1 MSADEPA
8 ADQQAALLA
17 DPFGPLR
24 SRGYHLL
31 LVVTGLFGVV
41 LSAGAYGFLEAVHY
55 LQEAVFT
62 DLPHGLGLDSVP
74 VWWPV
79 PMLVIAGLLVALTV
93 RYLPGNG
100 GHQPAEG
107 LKTKG
112 AAPAAELPGILLA
125 AVASLAFGAVIGP
138 EAPMIALGGGVA
150 LYGFRLL
157 RPGSTAREQGLVA
170 AAGSFAAI
178 SALLGSP
185 LVGAFLLMEASGLG
199 GPMLGVVLVPGL
211 LAAGIGSLIF
221 TGLGTWAG
229 VGAGTLVIPNLPHVE
244 RPDIAQFGYA
254 LVIGIAAATLGAG
267 VRRMALRLQPGVNRR
282 RMVWTPVI
290 GLAVAGL
297 AIAYAEGSG
306 KATSDVLFSGQSALP
321 HLLLSTTSYSLG
333 ALVLLLAC
341 KSLAYCVSLAAFRGG
356 PIFPALFLGAAGG
369 IALSHLPGLPFVS
382 AAAMGMGAMS
392 VALLRLPMTSVLLA
406 TLLLGHDG
414 LTVMPLVIVAV
425 VVCHVVSARLNPPPV
440 EGEATPAGTPA
451 GTPAAAPSSPSA
463 A

>member
-125 AVASLAFGAVIGP
+125 AVASSRSV
-138 EAPMIALGGGVA
+138 
-150 LYGFRLL
+150 R
-157 RPGSTAREQGLVA
+157 S
-170 AAGSFAAI
+170 
-178 SALLGSP
+178 
-185 LVGAFLLMEASGLG
+185 SG
-199 GPMLGVVLVPGL
+199 
-211 LAAGIGSLIF
+211 
-221 TGLGTWAG
+221 
-229 VGAGTLVIPNLPHVE
+229 
-244 RPDIAQFGYA
+244 
-254 LVIGIAAATLGAG
+254 
-267 VRRMALRLQPGVNRR
+267 RR
-282 RMVWTPVI
+282 RP
-290 GLAVAGL
+290 
-297 AIAYAEGSG
+297 
-306 KATSDVLFSGQSALP
+306 
-321 HLLLSTTSYSLG
+321 
-333 ALVLLLAC
+333 
-341 KSLAYCVSLAAFRGG
+341 
-356 PIFPALFLGAAGG
+356 
-369 IALSHLPGLPFVS
+369 
-382 AAAMGMGAMS
+382 
-392 VALLRLPMTSVLLA
+392 
-406 TLLLGHDG
+406 
-414 LTVMPLVIVAV
+414 
-425 VVCHVVSARLNPPPV
+425 
-440 EGEATPAGTPA
+440 
-451 GTPAAAPSSPSA
+451 
-463 A
+463 